1 MDWLE
6 EELRSAL
13 SRQEPAAGFGARV
26 SAAARSRPSLR
37 SLPARRWLALAA
49 SIVVLLGAGE
59 GYRWHRGVEAK
70 QQVLQAVRIAEV
82 KLNRIQTH
90 VREVSQ

>member
-13 SRQEPAAGFGARV
+13 SRQEPAAGFAARV
-26 SAAARSRPSLR
+26 SAAARRSPSV
-37 SLPARRWLALAA
+37 PARRWLALAA
-49 SIVVLLGAGE
+49 SVVVLLGAGE
-59 GYRWHRGVEAK
+59 VYRWRQGVEAK
-70 QQVLQAVRIAEV
+70 QQVLQAVHIAAV

>member
-6 EELRSAL
+6 QELKGAL
-13 SRQEPAAGFGARV
+13 SRQEPAPGFAARV
-26 SAAARSRPSLR
+26 SAAARRGP

-49 SIVVLLGAGE
+49 SILVLLGAGE
-59 GYRWHRGVEAK
+59 AYRWRQGVEAK
-70 QQVLQAVRIAEV
+70 QQVLQAVRIAAV
-82 KLNRIQTH
+82 KLNRIQTQ

>member
-13 SRQEPAAGFGARV
+13 SRHEPQAGFAARV
-26 SAAARSRPSLR
+26 SAIARRGQSQ
-37 SLPARRWLALAA
+37 PARRWLALAA
-49 SIVVLLGAGE
+49 SVVVLIGAVE
-59 GYRWHRGVEAK
+59 RYRWYEGEQAR
-70 QQVLQAVRIAEV
+70 QQVLQAVRIAAV

>member
-13 SRQEPAAGFGARV
+13 SRRDPAPGFRDRVTANAR
-26 SAAARSRPSLR
+26 RKQP
-37 SLPARRWLALAA
+37 LPMRRWLALAA
-49 SIVVLLGAGE
+49 SLLVLLGGGE
-59 GYRWHRGVEAK
+59 AYRWRQGVEAK
-70 QQVLQAVRIAEV
+70 QQVLQAVRIAAV